1 MQMEDKYDWYSKEIF
16 VAKEEIIVLRTLY
29 LEFGD
34 EETKEIRLNLP
45 YENIEISD
53 GSGDFEGYHA
63 IDLYDMLLFYFQIND
78 EFPKPLDLEFLECI
92 HFFITN
98 NDTWVG
104 IPWQTAVFNF
114 VEDIKPN
121 KLKYELNYRFKRTL
135 IWRNELD
142 DIFGESQDPRVIEY
156 LERPDDIIY
165 LESLEDYKKLSNNK
179 FFNNLR
185 IGLWYKKFGE
195 YEKALKFLEKARI
208 YCKAELVLFNL
219 RNRDYIGKFNKKMEQ
234 YEKDIGIDV
243 MNVSISPDEYYD
255 WWKSKTKI
263 IKVSIELQLSA
274 EENPSFQI
282 GEIYLKQGEENYK
295 EKRYG
300 EAKNKYIKANCYL
313 QEVENYLYLW
323 YCEKR
328 YLKYNLKTTEDEFNV
343 IKTVVCKER
352 KEWNALNKKD
362 IDMLLF
368 LTLKIP
374 TYLPLNIKPFQ
385 RNPYL
390 ERNLQICKSRL
401 ELLRSNKISKKD
413 SVKDQKAKDLE
424 NMEDKKL
431 TKNNK
436 KRFES
441 FIKKYQE
448 IAPINYDIKKINKKN
463 IEDDCQKIFPIIFPK
478 LFLQSKNEMIKDIMY
493 EKITNSK
500 EIYDYLPSIG
510 CLSRMFEKESEIT
523 IIELIKK
530 YKLNFHFK
538 STDYKIGKLK
548 NLLEEFGQER
558 LKIDKKELDI
568 VINDLNRASYFRA
581 PFAHPTRGGTHDEL
595 LEFRRLL
602 FGSDKEEDGLLYKII
617 KYRSI

>member
-1 MQMEDKYDWYSKEIF
+1 MEDKYDWYSKDIF
-16 VAKEEIIVLRTLY
+16 IAKEEVIALRTLY
-29 LEFGD
+29 LEFGN
-34 EETKEIRLNLP
+34 ESTKKARLELP

-92 HFFITN
+92 HFIITN
-98 NDTWVG
+98 NGTWVG
-104 IPWQTAVFNF
+104 IPWQRAVFNF

-121 KLKYELNYRFKRTL
+121 KLKSELNFRFKRNL
-135 IWRNELD
+135 IWLY
-142 DIFGESQDPRVIEY
+142 ESAKEFSISPDPRVKEY

-165 LESLEDYKKLSNNK
+165 EESLEDYKKLSNNK
-179 FFNNLR
+179 LFNNLR

-208 YCKAELVLFNL
+208 YCRAELVLFNL
-219 RNRDYIGKFNKKMEQ
+219 RNRDYIGEFNKKIKQ
-234 YEKDIGIDV
+234 YEKDIGIDDV
-243 MNVSISPDEYYD
+243 MNVSLSPDEYYD
-255 WWKSKTKI
+255 WWESKTKI

-282 GEIYLKQGEENYK
+282 GEIYLKQGEEDYK
-295 EKRYG
+295 EKRYQ
-300 EAKNKYIKANCYL
+300 EAKNNYLKANYYF

-323 YCEKR
+323 CREKR
-328 YLKYNLKTTEDEFNV
+328 YLKYNLKTTEDEYNV
-343 IKTVVCKER
+343 IKTVICKER
-352 KEWNALNKKD
+352 KEWVALNKND

-368 LTLKIP
+368 LTLEIP
-374 TYLPLNIKPFQ
+374 VYLPLSIKPFQ
-385 RNPYL
+385 RNSYL
-390 ERNLQICKSRL
+390 EGSLQICKSRL
-401 ELLRSNKISKKD
+401 ELIKSKKISKED
-413 SVKDQKAKDLE
+413 SFKDQKAKDLE

-431 TKNNK
+431 IKNNK

-441 FIKKYQE
+441 FIKRYQE
-448 IAPINYDIKKINKKN
+448 IAPINDDIKKINKKN
-463 IEDDCQKIFPIIFPK
+463 IEDDCQKKFPIIFPK
-478 LFLQSKNEMIKDIMY
+478 LFLKSKNEMIRDRMY
-493 EKITNSK
+493 ERITNSK

-523 IIELIKK
+523 ITELIKK

-558 LKIDKKELDI
+558 LKIDKKELDA
-568 VINDLNRASYFRA
+568 VINELNQVSDFRA
-581 PFAHPTRGGTHDEL
+581 PSAHPTSGGTHDDL

-602 FGSDKEEDGLLYKII
+602 FGRDKEEDGLLYKII

>member
-16 VAKEEIIVLRTLY
+16 IAKEEVIALRTLY
-29 LEFGD
+29 LEFGN
-34 EETKEIRLNLP
+34 EIIKKARLELP

-53 GSGDFEGYHA
+53 GSEGYHA

-78 EFPKPLDLEFLECI
+78 KFPRPLDLEFLECI
-92 HFFITN
+92 HFAIW
-98 NDTWVG
+98 DVWVG
-104 IPWQTAVFNF
+104 IPWQTAVLNF

-121 KLKYELNYRFKRTL
+121 KLKSELNFRFKRNLVWLDETA
-135 IWRNELD
+135 NEFS
-142 DIFGESQDPRVIEY
+142 ISQDPRVIEY
-156 LERPDDIIY
+156 LEKPDDILY

-179 FFNNLR
+179 LFNNLR
-185 IGLWYKKFGE
+185 IGLWYKKFGD

-208 YCKAELVLFNL
+208 YCKAILILFNL
-219 RNRDYIGKFNKKMEQ
+219 RNFDYIGKFNKKMEQ
-234 YEKDIGIDV
+234 YEKDIGIEV
-243 MNVSISPDEYYD
+243 MDIQQAPDEYYN
-255 WWKSKTKI
+255 WWKSKSKI
-263 IKVSIELQLSA
+263 IKVPIELQLSA
-274 EENPSFQI
+274 EENPSFQV

-295 EKRYG
+295 EKRYR
-300 EAKNKYIKANCYL
+300 EAKNNYIKANFYF

-323 YCEKR
+323 NREKR

-343 IKTVVCKER
+343 IKTVVRKER
-352 KEWNALNKKD
+352 KEWDALNKKD

-368 LTLKIP
+368 ITLEMPI
-374 TYLPLNIKPFQ
+374 YLPLSVKPYQ

-390 ERNLQICKSRL
+390 ERNLQICKNRL
-401 ELLRSNKISKKD
+401 ELIKSKKISKED
-413 SVKDQKAKDLE
+413 SVKVQKAKDLE

-431 TKNNK
+431 TKDNK

-441 FIKKYQE
+441 FIKRYQE
-448 IAPINYDIKKINKKN
+448 TAPINDDIKKINKKN
-463 IEDDCQKIFPIIFPK
+463 IENDCQKKFPIIFPK
-478 LFLQSKNEMIKDIMY
+478 LFLQSKNEMIKDRMN
-493 EKITNSK
+493 EKITNSE
-500 EIYDYLPSIG
+500 EIFDYLPSIG

-530 YKLNFHFK
+530 YRLNFHFK

-568 VINDLNRASYFRA
+568 VIDDLNQVSDFRA
-581 PFAHPTRGGTHDEL
+581 PSAHPTRGGTYDEL

-602 FGSDKEEDGLLYKII
+602 FGINKEEDGLLYKII
-617 KYRSI
+617 KYRNI

>member
-1 MQMEDKYDWYSKEIF
+1 MEDKYDWYNKEIF
-16 VAKEEIIVLRTLY
+16 IAKEEIIALRTLY
-29 LEFGD
+29 LEFGN
-34 EETKEIRLNLP
+34 ERIKKARLELP

-53 GSGDFEGYHA
+53 GSEGYHA

-78 EFPKPLDLEFLECI
+78 EFPKPLDLEFLERI
-92 HFFITN
+92 HFIITN
-98 NDTWVG
+98 NGTWVG

-121 KLKYELNYRFKRTL
+121 KLKSELNFRFKRNL
-135 IWRNELD
+135 IWLD
-142 DIFGESQDPRVIEY
+142 ESAKEFSVSQDPRVIEY

-165 LESLEDYKKLSNNK
+165 EESLEDYKKLSNNK
-179 FFNNLR
+179 LFNNLR
-185 IGLWYKKFGE
+185 IGLWYKKFGD

-208 YCKAELVLFNL
+208 YCKVALILFNL
-219 RNRDYIGKFNKKMEQ
+219 RNRDYLGEFNKKMEQ

-243 MNVSISPDEYYD
+243 MNVSLSPDEYYD

-263 IKVSIELQLSA
+263 VKMPIELQLYA
-274 EENPSFQI
+274 EETPSFQI
-282 GEIYLKQGEENYK
+282 GEIYLKQGEKNYR
-295 EKRYG
+295 EKRYR
-300 EAKNKYIKANCYL
+300 EAKNNYIKANCYF

-323 YCEKR
+323 RNREKR

-343 IKTVVCKER
+343 IKTVVRKER
-352 KEWNALNKKD
+352 KEWDALNKKD

-368 LTLKIP
+368 ITLGIP
-374 TYLPLNIKPFQ
+374 IYLPLSIKPYQ

-401 ELLRSNKISKKD
+401 ELIKSKKISKKD
-413 SVKDQKAKDLE
+413 SVEDQKAKDLE

-431 TKNNK
+431 IKNNK

-441 FIKKYQE
+441 FIKRYQE
-448 IAPINYDIKKINKKN
+448 TAPINGDIKKINKKN
-463 IEDDCQKIFPIIFPK
+463 IEDDCQKKFPIIFPK
-478 LFLQSKNEMIKDIMY
+478 LFLQSKNEIIKDKMN
-493 EKITNSK
+493 EKITNSE
-500 EIYDYLPSIG
+500 EIFDYLPSIG

-523 IIELIKK
+523 IIELKEK
-530 YKLNFHFK
+530 YRLNFHFK

-548 NLLEEFGQER
+548 NLLKEFGQER
-558 LKIDKKELDI
+558 LKIDKKELDT
-568 VINDLNRASYFRA
+568 VIDDLNRVSDFRA

-595 LEFRRLL
+595 LEFRKLL

-617 KYRSI
+617 KYRNI

>member
-1 MQMEDKYDWYSKEIF
+1 MEDKYDWYCKEIF
-16 VAKEEIIVLRTLY
+16 IAKEEVIALRTLY
-29 LEFGD
+29 SEFGN
-34 EETKEIRLNLP
+34 EIIKKARLELP

-53 GSGDFEGYHA
+53 GSEGYHA
-63 IDLYDMLLFYFQIND
+63 IDLSSILSFYQISD
-78 EFPKPLDLEFLECI
+78 KFPKPLDLEFLRCD
-92 HFFITN
+92 HFFTPDGCN
-98 NDTWVG
+98 G
-104 IPWQTAVFNF
+104 IPWQSAVFNF
-114 VEDIKPN
+114 VDDIEPN
-121 KLKYELNYRFKRTL
+121 KLKFELNFRFKRTL
-135 IWRNELD
+135 TWLNELAD
-142 DIFGESQDPRVIEY
+142 FVGLSHDPRVIEC
-156 LERPDDIIY
+156 LERPDDIMY

-179 FFNNLR
+179 LFNNLR

-255 WWKSKTKI
+255 WWKSKSKI
-263 IKVSIELQLSA
+263 IKVPIELQLSG

-295 EKRYG
+295 KKRYR
-300 EAKNKYIKANCYL
+300 EAKNNYIKANCYF
-313 QEVENYLYLW
+313 QELENYLYLW
-323 YCEKR
+323 YREKR
-328 YLKYNLKTTEDEFNV
+328 YLQYNLKTTEDEFNV
-343 IKTVVCKER
+343 IKTVVRKER
-352 KEWNALNKKD
+352 KEWDALNKKD

-368 LTLKIP
+368 IFLEIP
-374 TYLPLNIKPFQ
+374 IYLPLSIKPYQ

-390 ERNLQICKSRL
+390 ERNLQICKNRV
-401 ELLRSNKISKKD
+401 ELINSKKIFKED
-413 SVKDQKAKDLE
+413 SVKGQKAKDLE

-431 TKNNK
+431 IKNNK
-436 KRFES
+436 KRFKS
-441 FIKKYQE
+441 FIKRYQE
-448 IAPINYDIKKINKKN
+448 TAPINNDIKKINKKN

-523 IIELIKK
+523 IIGLIKK
-530 YKLNFHFK
+530 YKINFHFK

-558 LKIDKKELDI
+558 LKIDKKELDA
-568 VINDLNRASYFRA
+568 VINELNQVSDFRA
-581 PFAHPTRGGTHDEL
+581 PSAHPTSGGTHDDL

-602 FGSDKEEDGLLYKII
+602 FGRDKEEDGLLYKII